1 MSMNQTIKETIHANG
16 IDITVYTND
25 FKIEYI
31 SLTDIAR
38 FRSTDPRFTI
48 HSWLRSRD
56 IVEFLGLWECLYNP
70 DFKRADFDTFKQDAG
85 SNAYTF
91 SIKEWNDRLHGIGS
105 PSH

>member
-38 FRSTDPRFTI
+38 FRSTDPR
-48 HSWLRSRD
+48 RSRD

-85 SNAYTF
+85 HLQS
-91 SIKEWNDRLHGIGS
+91 
-105 PSH
+105 SHNTLCGRKGRYVMI

>member
-1 MSMNQTIKETIHANG
+1 MNQTIKETIHANG

-48 HSWLRSRD
+48 YSWLRSHD
-56 IVEFLGLWECLYNP
+56 IVEFLELWECLYNP

-85 SNAYTF
+85 SLT
-91 SIKEWNDRLHGIGS
+91 IIT
-105 PSH
+105 

>member
-25 FKIEYI
+25 FKIEYN

-91 SIKEWNDRLHGIGS
+91 SIKEWNDRLHGIGI

>member
-1 MSMNQTIKETIHANG
+1 MALTSLFTQTI
-16 IDITVYTND
+16 
-25 FKIEYI
+25 
-31 SLTDIAR
+31 
-38 FRSTDPRFTI
+38 
-48 HSWLRSRD
+48 LRLSSSRD

-91 SIKEWNDRLHGIGS
+91 SIKEWNDRLHGIGI